1 MNKVLTNKVPHGG
14 AGGAK
19 GSNDKKWRSV
29 PDLTATQSAAAGSS
43 GLERLHTRA
52 KAQRKERFTNL
63 FHHLTPRLLAE
74 AYKSI
79 SRKETRGLDGESWSD
94 FGNNLRERIL
104 DLHTRL
110 HRQCYR
116 PQAVCRIWLP
126 KADGS
131 QRPIGITAVEDK
143 VVQQAL
149 VWVLEAI
156 YEADFLGFSYGF
168 RPGRDQHRALDA
180 IAVAIEQKPVSW
192 ILDADI
198 SQFFDTIDHGWLR
211 RFLAHRIADRRL
223 LHLIERIV
231 KAGVVDDGRFT
242 KTRIGTP
249 QGAVISPM
257 LANIYLHYVL
267 DLWAHQWR
275 QQSARGACYI
285 VRYADDSVMGF
296 QYCSDAEHFQVAL
309 TQRLAKFGLQ
319 LNADKTRLL
328 EFGRFAM
335 SNAKRRGGRKPE
347 SFTFLGFTH
356 RCGKRVSDGRFAL
369 WRTTSRK
376 RLNARLKA
384 IRQKLFKM
392 RHKDVYKQGQWLQ
405 RVMQGHY
412 NYFAVPRNHQALNLF
427 RREICR
433 AWLQALRRRGQ
444 KKPIIWARLQR
455 LLKRFIPSVRVLHPY
470 PNQRLC
476 V

>member
-1 MNKVLTNKVPHGG
+1 M
-14 AGGAK
+14 
-19 GSNDKKWRSV
+19 
-29 PDLTATQSAAAGSS
+29 
-43 GLERLHTRA
+43 
-52 KAQRKERFTNL
+52 
-63 FHHLTPRLLAE
+63 
-74 AYKSI
+74 

-126 KADGS
+126 KAGGS

-198 SQFFDTIDHGWLR
+198 SQFFDTIDHGWLL

-296 QYCSDAEHFQVAL
+296 QYRSDAEHFQVAL

-356 RCGKRVSDGRFAL
+356 SCGKRVSDGRFAL
-369 WRTTSRK
+369 WRTTNRK

-392 RHKDVYKQGQWLQ
+392 RHKDVFKQ
-405 RVMQGHY
+405 V
-412 NYFAVPRNHQALNLF
+412 
-427 RREICR
+427 
-433 AWLQALRRRGQ
+433 
-444 KKPIIWARLQR
+444 
-455 LLKRFIPSVRVLHPY
+455 FIFSWTPKD
-470 PNQRLC
+470 
-476 V
+476 